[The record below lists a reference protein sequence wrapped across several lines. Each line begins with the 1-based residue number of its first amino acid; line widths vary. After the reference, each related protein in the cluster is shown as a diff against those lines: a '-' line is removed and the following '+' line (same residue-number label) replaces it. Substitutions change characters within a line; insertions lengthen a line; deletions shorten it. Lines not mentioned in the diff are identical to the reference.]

1 MLFLRIK
8 QLNQQKKRAGN
19 ALKMMIQHVVMSV
32 KRNLIVKLLILDF
45 VRMLKKRDALMMDTT
60 YVSMINKFK
69 KLIS

>member
-19 ALKMMIQHVVMSV
+19 ALKMMIQYVVMSV